1 MVATEG
7 QRNPLSTVR
16 HAMPG
21 DDTKQGEMDKPGDL
35 TRNLGWGAAE
45 GCTPTHIEVAPLF

>member
-35 TRNLGWGAAE
+35 TRNLGWGA
-45 GCTPTHIEVAPLF
+45 V